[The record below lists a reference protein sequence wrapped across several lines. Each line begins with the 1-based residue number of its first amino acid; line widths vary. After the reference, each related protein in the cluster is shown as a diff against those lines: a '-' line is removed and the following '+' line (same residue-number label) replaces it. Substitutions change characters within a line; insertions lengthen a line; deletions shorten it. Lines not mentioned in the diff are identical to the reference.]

1 VSLNPVPSSPRW
13 GGALRKL
20 LTMLCGITL
29 FVIVVGVL
37 GVWAMGR
44 FAPKLLDSTLA
55 SKTGAHLAVEAN
67 DTNLF
72 LGRIDFQGLV
82 ITNPSRW
89 QETEFLRV
97 KRLMLDVDTL
107 SFLDGGSR
115 TIRDAELEIDRL
127 VIVGKANFLSDNNA
141 KDIGNGLKGADR
153 PAAPDAPPVAHPPA
167 PSAGQSFHIR
177 HLRVRVDRITVIAGD
192 GTPQRRVVIDRT
204 FNYVFEARDITD
216 RNFDDKVSKPM
227 GKLALQT
234 AVEQQPELLM
244 DLARERLRKSVTE
257 KLLGEK

>member
-1 VSLNPVPSSPRW
+1 
-13 GGALRKL
+13 
-20 LTMLCGITL
+20 MLCGITL
-29 FVIVVGVL
+29 FIVVVGVL
-37 GVWAMGR
+37 GVWATGR

-72 LGRIDFQGLV
+72 RGRIDLQGLV

-89 QETEFLRV
+89 QEAEFLRV

-107 SFLDGGSR
+107 SFLEGGSR
-115 TIRDAELEIDRL
+115 IIHDAELEIDRL
-127 VIVGKANFLSDNNA
+127 VIVGKANFLTDNNA
-141 KDIGNGLKGADR
+141 KDIGNGLKGADKPAMTDTEPVVR
-153 PAAPDAPPVAHPPA
+153 PARPPA
-167 PSAGQSFHIR
+167 GHSFQIH
-177 HLRVRVDRITVIAGD
+177 HLRVRVNRITIIAGD
-192 GTPQRRVVIDRT
+192 GTPQRHVVIDRE
-204 FNYVFEARDITD
+204 FNYVFEAHDITD
-216 RNFDDKVSKPM
+216 RNFDDKVSSPM